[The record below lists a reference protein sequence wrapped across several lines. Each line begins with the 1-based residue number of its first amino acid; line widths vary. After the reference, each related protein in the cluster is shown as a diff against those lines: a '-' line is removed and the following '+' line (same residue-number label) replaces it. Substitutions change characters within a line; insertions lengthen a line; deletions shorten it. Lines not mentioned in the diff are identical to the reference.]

1 MTETSVEQGPNG
13 SGLNYQD
20 DDSEEVS
27 VRANESI
34 VSNLLRKDQEHYV
47 IDPIVAAKLV
57 KQHIELLDESEEEDG
72 HDETMMQYHSD
83 DEDHTG
89 HNIGDDDE

>member
-57 KQHIELLDESEEEDG
+57 KQHIELLDESEEEDD
-72 HDETMMQYHSD
+72 HD
-83 DEDHTG
+83 
-89 HNIGDDDE
+89 